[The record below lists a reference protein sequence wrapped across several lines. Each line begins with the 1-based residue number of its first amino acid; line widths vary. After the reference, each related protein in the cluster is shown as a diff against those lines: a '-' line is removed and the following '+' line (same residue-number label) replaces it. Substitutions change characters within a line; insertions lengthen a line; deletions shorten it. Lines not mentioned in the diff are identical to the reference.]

1 MKDIDDYIHSCVTC
15 QRVNKQ
21 NEKPSNLLH
30 CIEVTSPWLRI
41 GVDLIDPLP
50 RTASGNSYIVT
61 CCDYFTKWPEAMA
74 LPDKSAAGVA
84 KFLYV
89 LITRQGCPSIIQI
102 DQGREFVNQV
112 NYI

>member
-15 QRVNKQ
+15 QRVNKR

-30 CIEVTSPWLRI
+30 CIEVTSPWHCI

-61 CCDYFTKWPEAMA
+61 CCDYFTK
-74 LPDKSAAGVA
+74 
-84 KFLYV
+84 
-89 LITRQGCPSIIQI
+89 
-102 DQGREFVNQV
+102 
-112 NYI
+112 

>member
-15 QRVNKQ
+15 QRVNKR

-30 CIEVTSPWLRI
+30 CIEVTSSWHRI
-41 GVDLIDPLP
+41 GVDLIVSLP
-50 RTASGNSYIVT
+50 RTASGNSYVVT
-61 CCDYFTKWPEAMA
+61 CDYFTKWPDAMA

-84 KFLYV
+84 KFLDV
-89 LITRQGCPSIIQI
+89 LITRHGCPSIIQT

>member
-15 QRVNKQ
+15 QRVNKR

-30 CIEVTSPWLRI
+30 CIEVTSPWHRI
-41 GVDLIDPLP
+41 GVDLISPLP

-74 LPDKSAAGVA
+74 LPDKSAAGVV
-84 KFLYV
+84 KYLYV
-89 LITRQGCPSIIQI
+89 LITRHGCPSIIQT
-102 DQGREFVNQV
+102 DQGKEFVNQV